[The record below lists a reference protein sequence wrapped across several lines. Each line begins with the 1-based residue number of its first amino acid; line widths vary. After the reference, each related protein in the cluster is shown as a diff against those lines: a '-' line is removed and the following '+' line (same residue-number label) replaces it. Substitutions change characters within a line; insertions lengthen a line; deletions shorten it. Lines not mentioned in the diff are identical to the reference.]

1 MEEAFLSVVETT
13 LHGFEIVFLNEPEFS
28 FVITHRAFPDFL
40 YSLEDFL
47 FENSSCSC
55 HKNWHM
61 NKQKRN

>member
-55 HKNWHM
+55 HKN
-61 NKQKRN
+61 

>member
-28 FVITHRAFPDFL
+28 LVITHRAFPDFL

-55 HKNWHM
+55 HKN
-61 NKQKRN
+61 

>member
-1 MEEAFLSVVETT
+1 MEEAFLSVIETT

-40 YSLEDFL
+40 YLFEDFL

-55 HKNWHM
+55 HKN
-61 NKQKRN
+61 

>member
-1 MEEAFLSVVETT
+1 MKKINYNINMGEAFLSVVETT
-13 LHGFEIVFLNEPEFS
+13 LHGFEIVFRNEPDFQTS
-28 FVITHRAFPDFL
+28 FIP
-40 YSLEDFL
+40 SKIFL